1 MILDKITKIKPDHLL
16 DVGCRDGSF
25 TVKLSPYCGEITA
38 IDVNP
43 KAIERAKEIFRL
55 PNIEYICMDARK
67 LEFADNGF
75 ELVIEREAL
84 HHIDKWE
91 TALDEML
98 RVSNG
103 HIMIE
108 EPLNDGRDEPKKNSK
123 AAHRFFLEIQRE
135 AGRSHFEFL
144 SLNEITEHLKHLSLE
159 YEVEIIKSDE
169 PETWEEFFED
179 FEEFATK
186 TKRPDYW
193 KKRLDEFLRGMRGKP
208 LTHSDTLFIEAKK

>member
-1 MILDKITKIKPDHLL
+1 MILEQITKIKPKNLL

-43 KAIERAKEIFRL
+43 KAIDRAKEIFRM

-67 LEFADNGF
+67 LEFADNSF

-84 HHIDKWE
+84 HHIDKWQ

-98 RVSNG
+98 RVSHG

-108 EPLNDGRDEPKKNSK
+108 EPLNDPRDESKRNSRI
-123 AAHRFFLEIQRE
+123 AHQFFLKIQRE
-135 AGRSHFEFL
+135 AGYSHFEFL
-144 SLNEITEHLKHLSLE
+144 SVKEITSQLKQMGLE

-169 PETWEEFFED
+169 PETWEEFFEGV
-179 FEEFATK
+179 EEFITK
-186 TKRPDYW
+186 TGRPDYW
-193 KKRLDEFLRGMRGKP
+193 TKRLGQFLKEMRSRP